1 MLAQRSRPIVTTW
14 RALVRA
20 VPTETT
26 MERRSLRV
34 CRSTNDDLCLNQVI
48 VRDGRGVTCLAE
60 LGRV

>member
-1 MLAQRSRPIVTTW
+1 M
-14 RALVRA
+14 RA
-20 VPTETT
+20 VPAETT

-60 LGRV
+60 LGRA